1 MTKHHAAN
9 KRYLKIVEWSDEDDC
24 FVGQAPGLFY
34 GGCHGD
40 DEAKVYRELCKLV
53 DLVLEDFDETGDPL
67 PPATA
72 GKRYSGRFNLRVG
85 EDLHK
90 LLAIRSLKDGD
101 SLNSYCVKALRRAVG
116 IEPDP
121 RQ

>member
-1 MTKHHAAN
+1 MTERHPAN
-9 KRYLKIVEWSDEDDC
+9 KRYLKLVEWSDEDDC
-24 FVGQAPGLFY
+24 FVGLCPGLFY

-40 DEAKVYRELCKLV
+40 DESAVYQELCDLV
-53 DLVLEDFDETGDPL
+53 DEMLEDFEATGDPL

-72 GKRYSGRFNLRVG
+72 GKHYSGRFNLRVG

-101 SLNSYCVKALRRAVG
+101 SLNTYCVKALQRAVG
-116 IEPDP
+116 SRRD
-121 RQ
+121 